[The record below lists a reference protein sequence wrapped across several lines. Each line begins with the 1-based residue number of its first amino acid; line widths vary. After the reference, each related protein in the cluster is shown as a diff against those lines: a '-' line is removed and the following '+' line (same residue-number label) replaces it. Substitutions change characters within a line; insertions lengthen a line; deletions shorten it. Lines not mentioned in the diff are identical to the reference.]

1 MGPGGSL
8 YASYLKFT
16 KASGDGG
23 PRMVCISHAGAIPIW
38 PGGPMLLSVFLHF
51 GCFSP
56 VAKCQPISQHAGLSA
71 CLSVFGP
78 FCEVDERDAYNTTH
92 HRTTI

>member
-1 MGPGGSL
+1 
-8 YASYLKFT
+8 
-16 KASGDGG
+16 
-23 PRMVCISHAGAIPIW
+23 
-38 PGGPMLLSVFLHF
+38 MLLSVFLHF